1 MVTTAT
7 RSRRNAMSTNIIE
20 TENVTTPEPGALQA
34 KGKRTCTKKP

>member
-1 MVTTAT
+1 
-7 RSRRNAMSTNIIE
+7 MSTNIIE